1 MKFNRSSQCHFGK
14 WLTEQKRASVR
25 EFLMEMHRVV
35 EWAIARHETDIIQGM
50 KKPQLLLADNLN
62 RCESWLT
69 ARAKKNAFAEA
80 HALVLGTKRSAD
92 ALSKPYSRPTHDAS
106 RIMLS
111 ETNVEIN
118 LNPELNEFDL
128 LLDLKCYDSRG
139 RAVKTAIPLKKHKHF
154 LKWFQKGKLAK
165 SVLLTEK
172 YVQFTFEIEE
182 SKKESGSMIG
192 IDPGAKHLLTDDD
205 GNHYGSG
212 MWELLAKLKRKK
224 RLSKAWHRC
233 REEIIEYIDRTC
245 KQVPFH
251 LLKLLVLEDNRKIK
265 NKSKLKG
272 RLSRNMRSVLT
283 GWSISRINDRIERL
297 CEEHGVSLRRVS
309 AFFNST
315 TCPDCGHSE
324 KANRVSQEEF
334 ICRSCG
340 CYHNA
345 DMVGAVNSLARFA
358 LGPYGAEFKQAF
370 SQKHQ
375 FYHVVSHA

>member
-1 MKFNRSSQCHFGK
+1 MKFSRSTQCHFGK
-14 WLTEQKRASVR
+14 WLTEQKLASVR

-35 EWAIARHETDIIQGM
+35 EWCIERHELDIIQGM

-62 RCESWLT
+62 RCDSWLT

-80 HALVLGTKRSAD
+80 HALVLGTKRSCD
-92 ALSKPYSRPTHDAS
+92 ALKKPYSRPSHDAS

-118 LNPELNEFDL
+118 LDPNLNEFDL
-128 LLDLKCYDSRG
+128 LLDLRCYDSRE

-172 YVQFTFEIEE
+172 YVQFTFEMEE
-182 SKKESGSMIG
+182 SKKETGSMVG

-245 KQVPFH
+245 KQVPFY

-272 RLSRNMRSVLT
+272 RLSKNMRSVLT
-283 GWSISRINDRIERL
+283 GWSIGRINDRIERL
-297 CEEHGVSLRRVS
+297 CEEHGVSLRRVP
-309 AFFNST
+309 AWYNST

-324 KANRVSQEEF
+324 KANRASQEEF

-358 LGPYGAEFKQAF
+358 LGPYGAEFKQMF
-370 SQKHQ
+370 TNKHPE
-375 FYHVVSHA
+375 YHLLNL

>member
-1 MKFNRSSQCHFGK
+1 MKFSRSVQCHFGK
-14 WLTEQKRASVR
+14 WLTEQKLASVR
-25 EFLMEMHRVV
+25 EFLAEMHRVV
-35 EWAIARHETDIIQGM
+35 EWAIAHYETDIIQGM

-62 RCESWLT
+62 RCDSWLT

-92 ALSKPYSRPTHDAS
+92 ALNKPYSRPKHDAS

-111 ETNVEIN
+111 ETNAQIN
-118 LNPELNEFDL
+118 LNPDLNSFDL
-128 LLDLKCYDSRG
+128 LIDLICYDSRG

-154 LKWFQKGKLAK
+154 LKWFSKGKLAK
-165 SVLLTEK
+165 SVLLTDK
-172 YVQFTFEIEE
+172 YVQFTFEMDV
-182 SKKESGSMIG
+182 SKKAEGSMLG
-192 IDPGAKHLLTDDD
+192 IDPGAKHLLTDDE
-205 GNHYGSG
+205 GTHYGSG
-212 MWELLAKLKRKK
+212 IWELLAKLKRKK

-233 REEIIEYIDRTC
+233 REEIIEYIDRTS
-245 KQVPFH
+245 KQIPFH

-272 RLSRNMRSVLT
+272 RLSINMRSVLT
-283 GWSISRINDRIERL
+283 GWSIGRINDRIERL

-309 AFFNST
+309 AFFNSI

-334 ICRSCG
+334 ICVRCG

-345 DMVGAVNSLARFA
+345 DKVGALNSLARFA

-370 SQKHQ
+370 MQKHQ
-375 FYHVVSHA
+375 LYHAITHA

>member
-1 MKFNRSSQCHFGK
+1 MKFSRSTQCHFGK
-14 WLTEQKRASVR
+14 WLTEQKLASVR
-25 EFLMEMHRVV
+25 EFLLEMHRVV
-35 EWAIARHETDIIQGM
+35 EWAIVQHETDIIKGM
-50 KKPQLLLADNLN
+50 KKTQLLLADNLN
-62 RCESWLT
+62 RCDSWLT

-128 LLDLKCYDSRG
+128 LLALLCYDSRG

-172 YVQFTFEIEE
+172 YVQFTFEMEV
-182 SKKESGSMIG
+182 SKKEEGSMIG

-212 MWELLAKLKRKK
+212 IWKLLTKLKRKK
-224 RLSKAWHRC
+224 RLSKAWHKC

-245 KQVPFH
+245 KQVPFRM
-251 LLKLLVLEDNRKIK
+251 LKLLVLEDNRKIK
-265 NKSKLKG
+265 NKMKFKG
-272 RLSRNMRSVLT
+272 RLSKNMRSVLT
-283 GWSISRINDRIERL
+283 GWSIGRINDRIERL
-297 CEEHGVSLRRVS
+297 CEEHGVSLRRVP
-309 AFFNST
+309 AWYNSI

-324 KANRVSQEEF
+324 KENRASQEEF
-334 ICRSCG
+334 ICRRCG

-345 DMVGAVNSLARFA
+345 DKVGAMNSLARFT
-358 LGPYGAEFKQAF
+358 LGPYGAEFKQMF
-370 SQKHQ
+370 TNKHPE
-375 FYHVVSHA
+375 YHLLKL